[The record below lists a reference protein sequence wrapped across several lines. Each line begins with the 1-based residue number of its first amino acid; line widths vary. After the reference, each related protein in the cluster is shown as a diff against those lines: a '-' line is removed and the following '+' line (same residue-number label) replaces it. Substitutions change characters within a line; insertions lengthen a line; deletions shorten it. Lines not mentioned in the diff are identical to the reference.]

1 MLSSYS
7 SQALAILLKLLP
19 DLVGLVSERGE
30 VFQVE
35 LLTPAG
41 WEFWLSSEE
50 EDYLTVGFAEY
61 HCHFGN
67 FQGTTPEE
75 DATAAA
81 LFIRALRQG
90 EVVLAV
96 WYQGSTYAES
106 SIIDATEKP
115 QTLLWGSNLTVQ
127 VKKWAD

>member
-7 SQALAILLKLLP
+7 SQTLDILLKLLP
-19 DLVGLVSERGE
+19 DLVDLVSEQGE

-75 DATAAA
+75 DATDAAI
-81 LFIRALRQG
+81 FIRALRKG

-96 WYQGSTYAES
+96 WYQGSNYAES
-106 SIIDATEKP
+106 SIIDATENP
-115 QTLLWGSNLTVQ
+115 QTLLWGSNLTVR